1 MELNIP
7 QKYRQDVVSDT
18 NLLKDEG
25 CKAIYL
31 FGTNFS
37 LI

>member
-7 QKYRQDVVSDT
+7 QKYRTDIEKAT
-18 NLLKDEG
+18 NLLKNEG

-31 FGTNFS
+31 FGAMVTG
-37 LI
+37 